1 MGPAGISHRGASPRS
16 DGRRGAAGCGTQTRR
31 RLPGEGSP
39 AGIAMTDHG
48 DDVAHL
54 FLQQKIESFLYWE
67 AELLDERRY
76 EEWLA
81 LLDQD
86 VRYWMPMR
94 RNVKFG
100 ELEREFTR
108 EGQDVNWFDEGKETL
123 TRRGGEILTRG
134 PMGAGRLPPIF
145 PHLSHIQ
152 KLHRKPS

>member
-1 MGPAGISHRGASPRS
+1 MGPARISHRGASPGS
-16 DGRRGAAGCGTQTRR
+16 HGGRGAAGGRLQIRR
-31 RLPGEGSP
+31 RLPGQGPP
-39 AGIAMTDHG
+39 AGIAMTDHS

-54 FLQQKIESFLYWE
+54 LLQQKIESFLYHE

-81 LLDQD
+81 LLDED

-123 TRRGGEILTRG
+123 TRRGEQNLDRG
-134 PMGAGRLPPIF
+134 PRGAEALPRVF
-145 PHLSHIQ
+145 PTEA
-152 KLHRKPS
+152 P

>member
-81 LLDQD
+81 LLDED

-100 ELEREFTR
+100 ELERGFTR

-123 TRRGGEILTRG
+123 TRRGAANPTGGPRG
-134 PMGAGRLPPIF
+134 GGGPPPDQ
-145 PHLSHIQ
+145 PH
-152 KLHRKPS
+152 